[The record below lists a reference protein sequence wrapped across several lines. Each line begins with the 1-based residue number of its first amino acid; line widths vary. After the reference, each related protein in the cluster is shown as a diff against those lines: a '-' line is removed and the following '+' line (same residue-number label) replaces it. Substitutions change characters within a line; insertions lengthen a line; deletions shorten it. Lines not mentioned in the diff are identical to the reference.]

1 MCKGIAQSSPYNP
14 SIMTYERKLEVTIRK
29 DPNVVTRNY
38 TNSDVHMKKKV
49 LHFYMSHSNKC
60 ILRLFCLRQVYTHLK
75 RELLIIRQDSLKVRS
90 TKTHT
95 VMNHLT
101 FDNIICY
108 MGSSLSLKNKS
119 H

>member
-1 MCKGIAQSSPYNP
+1 
-14 SIMTYERKLEVTIRK
+14 
-29 DPNVVTRNY
+29 
-38 TNSDVHMKKKV
+38 
-49 LHFYMSHSNKC
+49 MSHSNKC

-95 VMNHLT
+95 VMNDLT
-101 FDNIICY
+101 FDKYNMLY
-108 MGSSLSLKNKS
+108 GSSLSLKNKS